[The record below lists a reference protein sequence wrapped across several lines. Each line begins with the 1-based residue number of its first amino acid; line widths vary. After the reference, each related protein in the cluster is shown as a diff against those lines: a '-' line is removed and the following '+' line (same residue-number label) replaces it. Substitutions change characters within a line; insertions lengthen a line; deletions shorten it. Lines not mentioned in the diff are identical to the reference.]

1 MGKTR
6 NLSNLV
12 SNNMF
17 SISTNGSIGLGG
29 DTSSSNTMNVVGI
42 ISSSDGL
49 YGDAPNANASGQA
62 ANLADS
68 DTSFTT
74 TGIVTTTKEL
84 VGDGRGI
91 SGVGYTNFAYCI
103 DKKDGDV
110 GGGRFVDDAWQDR
123 DLNYTF
129 SMGNTSD
136 NFASQTIN
144 TQVILQPGKY
154 FIEWRSP
161 AIRTDHHWSRLYDVT
176 NSSIVNHGQ
185 TCYTNDANWYGIQS
199 SIGAAVVSI
208 TEATTYKIQA
218 WSKVD
223 DNLAEGFGVK
233 SPIDSAYSEYAQM
246 KIYKIG

>member
-1 MGKTR
+1 MGRTR

-12 SNNMF
+12 SDNIF
-17 SISTNGSIGLGG
+17 SISSDGGIALGG
-29 DTSSSNTMNVVGI
+29 GVVGINTINVVGI

-62 ANLADS
+62 ANIADS

-84 VGDGRGI
+84 VGNGRGI

-129 SMGNTSD
+129 SMDTS
-136 NFASQTIN
+136 NIFASQTIN

-176 NSSIVNHGQ
+176 NSTSISHGQ
-185 TCYTNDANWYGIQS
+185 TAYTNNANWYGIQS

-218 WSKVD
+218 WSDQD
-223 DNLAEGFGVK
+223 DNLTESYGTKG
-233 SPIDSAYSEYAQM
+233 PDSSDYNEYAQM

>member
-17 SISTNGSIGLGG
+17 SISSNGSIGLGG
-29 DTSSSNTMNVVGI
+29 DSSSSNSMNVVGI
-42 ISSSDGL
+42 ISSSNGL
-49 YGDAPNANASGQA
+49 YGDAPNASASGQA

-84 VGDGRGI
+84 VGNGRGI

-110 GGGRFVDDAWQDR
+110 GGGVFVDDAWQDR

-129 SMGNTSD
+129 SMDTS
-136 NFASQTIN
+136 NIFASQTIN

-185 TCYTNDANWYGIQS
+185 TCYTNDHNWYNIQN

-208 TEATTYKIQA
+208 TEATSYKIQA

-223 DNLAEGFGVK
+223 DNLAEGFGTKNPV
-233 SPIDSAYSEYAQM
+233 SSDYSEYAQM
-246 KIYKIG
+246 KIYKLG